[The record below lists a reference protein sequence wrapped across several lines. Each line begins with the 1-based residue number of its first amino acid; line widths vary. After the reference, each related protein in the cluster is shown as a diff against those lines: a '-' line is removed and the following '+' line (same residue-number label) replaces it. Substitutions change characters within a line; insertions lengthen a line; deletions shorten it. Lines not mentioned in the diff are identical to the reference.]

1 LAVDEKCW
9 RWVDLE
15 LVDPSVLHPFDAIEQ
30 FLITKAR
37 LEFSLVKAR
46 LFQGGK
52 QCVNWF
58 FHHLRALGAE
68 QHVDDVHELV
78 VPGTAGKHEAA
89 GR

>member
-1 LAVDEKCW
+1 
-9 RWVDLE
+9 
-15 LVDPSVLHPFDAIEQ
+15 
-30 FLITKAR
+30 
-37 LEFSLVKAR
+37 LVKAR